1 MLDDSVGV
9 RRDVVRVRDGF
20 FLCFRVLVKKLE
32 EIENFEFGLCFV
44 GCYEG
49 KWDGIEIQDSQLVR
63 YIVFDYL
70 DLRYVVFYL
79 YYCLK
84 YLSVI
89 GEFGGRYVVVIE
101 VF

>member
-49 KWDGIEIQDSQLVR
+49 KWDGIEI
-63 YIVFDYL
+63 
-70 DLRYVVFYL
+70 
-79 YYCLK
+79 
-84 YLSVI
+84 
-89 GEFGGRYVVVIE
+89 
-101 VF
+101 